1 MILAGS
7 GEHLGMGTLREF
19 MLMTAHQSVHV
30 PAFYDALVSTF
41 PHAVRRSAEA
51 GEFLTEFLRPTV
63 YLGDD
68 LNFMDVWEPNQIT
81 ASKQR
86 NESPRW
92 PNIYADCFTTLSKG
106 RNLHNLMN
114 GRKIGQDRP
123 L

>member
-7 GEHLGMGTLREF
+7 GEHLGMGTLQEF

-30 PAFYDALVSTF
+30 AAFYDALVSTF
-41 PHAVRRSAEA
+41 PHAVRLPAEA
-51 GEFLTEFLRPTV
+51 REFLTEFLRPSV

-86 NESPRW
+86 NEIP
-92 PNIYADCFTTLSKG
+92 PMAKYLC
-106 RNLHNLMN
+106 
-114 GRKIGQDRP
+114 
-123 L
+123 